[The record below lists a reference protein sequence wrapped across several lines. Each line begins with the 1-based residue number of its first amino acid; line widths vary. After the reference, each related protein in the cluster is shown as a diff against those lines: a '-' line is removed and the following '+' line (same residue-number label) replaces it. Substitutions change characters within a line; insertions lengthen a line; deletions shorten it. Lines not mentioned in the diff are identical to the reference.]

1 MRVEAT
7 STSAAREL
15 PAQGLADTQDFMT
28 LLVAQLQAQDPL
40 APMDASQ
47 FVAQLAQLQSVA
59 QLGAINT
66 QLGRLASTEALGR
79 AVALIGRS
87 VGWQDAQAGELAFS
101 TVERVELGPDGARL
115 IVDGNALSLDEVV
128 TVR

>member
-1 MRVEAT
+1 MRVQAT

-15 PAQGLADTQDFMT
+15 PAQGLADTQDFMA

-59 QLGAINT
+59 QLSAIGA
-66 QLGRLASTEALGR
+66 QLGRMSATEALGR

-87 VGWQDAQAGELAFS
+87 VGWHDPQSGELRFA
-101 TVERVELGPDGARL
+101 TVERVELSADGARVIAGGAEL
-115 IVDGNALSLDEVV
+115 PLDQIV

>member
-7 STSAAREL
+7 SASAAREL
-15 PAQGLADTQDFMT
+15 PAQGLADTQDFMA

-59 QLGAINT
+59 QLGAINA
-66 QLGRLASTEALGR
+66 QLGRMSATEALGR
-79 AVALIGRS
+79 AVALIGRT
-87 VGWQDAQAGELAFS
+87 VGWPDAQSGELTFA
-101 TVERVELGPDGARL
+101 TVDAVELTAAGARL
-115 IVDGNALSLDEVV
+115 IADGHELSLDEVAA
-128 TVR
+128 VR